1 MKIAFMGT
9 PDFSVE
15 CLKALAN
22 SKHEVVG
29 VFCQPDKPVG
39 RKQELRMPDVKIEAL
54 KHDLKVFQP
63 NSLKNGLGVE
73 ILKEIAPD
81 LVVVVAYG
89 KLLPAD
95 FLTYPKYGCINIH
108 ASILPKYRGASPI
121 HWSVING
128 DKETGVTAM
137 QMDEGLD
144 TGDILHV
151 KKIPIG
157 ENDTTEQM
165 FEKLAVLGAETLM
178 ETIDMIESDSLT
190 PIKQDES
197 KATKV
202 GLLTKEMSVIDWN
215 DSAKNIHNKIRGLYS
230 WPGTST
236 KFNGKILK
244 IHSSVLS
251 DKTGNNIAGEII
263 DCNGKIIVCC
273 GDNHC
278 VELKTIQLEGK
289 KRMDSASF
297 LNGVKIEKGTVLG
310 QD

>member
-15 CLKALAN
+15 CLKALVN

-73 ILKEIAPD
+73 ILKEIEPD

-165 FEKLAVLGAETLM
+165 FEKLAFLGAETLM

-230 WPGTST
+230 WPGAST

-251 DKTGNNIAGEII
+251 DKAGNNIAGEII

>member
-63 NSLKNGLGVE
+63 NSLKNGMGVE
-73 ILKEIAPD
+73 ILKEIEPD

-165 FEKLAVLGAETLM
+165 FEKLALLGAETLM

-215 DSAKNIHNKIRGLYS
+215 YSAKNIHNKIRGLYS